1 MGLFYGFGYCFLT
14 DWHYEVRLKIGKN
27 MSNSFIAFILNDC
40 FGFGVDEYLID
51 VVTGITFF
59 LIFFVSIFLNINNYF
74 KNKD

>member
-1 MGLFYGFGYCFLT
+1 
-14 DWHYEVRLKIGKN
+14 